1 MRLLR
6 PFLFGVLAAFALTA
20 AGTAGAG
27 ELRDDGIHFQPWIK
41 VSFLDIAEDVREAV
55 AKGKKGLVVIYEK
68 KGCGSCKQLHEV
80 NFADKELV
88 KYITDNFDVI
98 QVNIFGDNEVTAT
111 DGTVLRE
118 ADYAES
124 NLVNFSPTT
133 QILGP
138 DGKEAFRIP
147 GFVKLPF
154 YKRGFQ
160 YVVDGHQAN
169 GLSFQRFLQT
179 FVKPQKSS

>member
-1 MRLLR
+1 MRTLSAFILLV
-6 PFLFGVLAAFALTA
+6 FAAVA
-20 AGTAGAG
+20 APSVDAG

-41 VSFLDIAEDVREAV
+41 VSFLDVKEDLQEALN
-55 AKGKKGLVVIYEK
+55 KGKKGLVIIYEK

-80 NFADKELV
+80 NFADKQLV

-98 QVNIFGDNEVTAT
+98 QVNIFGDNEVTGM
-111 DGTVLRE
+111 DGAVLRE

-133 QILGP
+133 QIIGA

-147 GFVKLPF
+147 GFVKMPF
-154 YKRGFQ
+154 YQRGFQ
-160 YVVDGHQAN
+160 YVVDGHQAK

-179 FVKPQKSS
+179 FVKPKKSS